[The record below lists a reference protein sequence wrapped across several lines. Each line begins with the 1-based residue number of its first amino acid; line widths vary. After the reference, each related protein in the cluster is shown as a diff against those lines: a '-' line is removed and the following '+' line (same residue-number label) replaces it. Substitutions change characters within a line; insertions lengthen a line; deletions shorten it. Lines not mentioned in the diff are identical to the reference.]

1 MSEITEYTRKE
12 FVKYLDSTEKYQ
24 SIEELAHIFE
34 NSDICDDIDTL
45 IKALKE
51 RDEIMSTGIGFGIA
65 VPHAKINAVKKMA
78 FAIGISKK
86 GITFDSI
93 DGEPVHVII
102 MVAAGERQ
110 HKKYLKLLSNIMSIL
125 KNEKIKER
133 MINSQSADEIIKIF
147 EK

>member
-12 FVKYLDSTEKYQ
+12 FIKYLDSTEKYQ
-24 SIEELAHIFE
+24 AIEELAHIFE
-34 NSDICDDIDTL
+34 NGDICDDIDAL

-86 GITFDSI
+86 GIMFDSI

-147 EK
+147 D

>member
-1 MSEITEYTRKE
+1 MGEIIEYTRKE
-12 FVKYLDSTEKYQ
+12 FIKYLNSRDKFS
-24 SIEELAHIFE
+24 SIEELARIFE
-34 NSDICDDIDTL
+34 NTDICDDINAL
-45 IKALKE
+45 IAALKE

-86 GITFDSI
+86 GIKFDSI

-125 KNEKIKER
+125 KNEKIKEKI
-133 MINSQSADEIIKIF
+133 INSQSEDEIMKIF
-147 EK
+147 NN